1 MADIK
6 LEIGEAEIRNVI
18 AIAIAESFSPERQ
31 KSLIRDIV
39 RAHLQYKSGPYD
51 KETLLGKVVGEQ
63 IRTIAVE
70 EISKMMQE
78 NKEKFAV
85 IVRNLLGKTF
95 VDSVCLQ
102 LEDAIKSIT
111 VSKIRLIANMEL
123 E

>member
-18 AIAIAESFSPERQ
+18 AVAIAESFSPERQ
-31 KSLIRDIV
+31 ESLIRDIV

-70 EISKMMQE
+70 EISKMMQK

-85 IVRNLLGKTF
+85 IVRNLLGETF

>member
-1 MADIK
+1 MADFK
-6 LEIGEAEIRNVI
+6 VEIGEAEIRNAI
-18 AIAIAESFSPERQ
+18 AVAIAESFSPERQ
-31 KSLIRDIV
+31 ESLIRDIV
-39 RAHLQYKSGPYD
+39 RAHLQFKTGSYD

-85 IVRNLLGKTF
+85 IVRNLLGETF

-111 VSKIRLIANMEL
+111 TNKLRLIADMEFK
-123 E
+123 

>member
-18 AIAIAESFSPERQ
+18 AVAIAESFSPDRQ
-31 KSLIRDIV
+31 QSLIRDIV

-63 IRTIAVE
+63 LRTIAVE
-70 EISKMMQE
+70 EITKMVQE
-78 NKEKFAV
+78 NREKFAL
-85 IVRNLLGKTF
+85 IVRNLLGETF

-102 LEDAIKSIT
+102 LEQALKSIT
-111 VSKIRLIANMEL
+111 TNKLRLIADVEF

>member
-1 MADIK
+1 MADFK
-6 LEIGEAEIRNVI
+6 VEIGEAEIRNAI
-18 AIAIAESFSPERQ
+18 AVAIAESFSPERQ
-31 KSLIRDIV
+31 ESLIRDIV
-39 RAHLQYKSGPYD
+39 RAHLQFKAGPYD